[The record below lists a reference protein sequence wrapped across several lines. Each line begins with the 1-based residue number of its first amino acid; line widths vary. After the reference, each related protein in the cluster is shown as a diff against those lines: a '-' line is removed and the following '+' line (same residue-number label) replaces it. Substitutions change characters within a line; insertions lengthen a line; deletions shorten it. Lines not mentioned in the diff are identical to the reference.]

1 MIKRPSRLDIVDMP
15 RDSQRALGSL
25 RQVLCATFN
34 YCRKYPL
41 KMQTLKTVLEYTLE
55 RINALE
61 SASEAPVAKEEAPKA
76 TKAPAKRK
84 TTNKDAE

>member
-34 YCRKYPL
+34 YCRKYPV
-41 KMQTLKTVLEYTLE
+41 KMETLKAVLEYTLD
-55 RINALE
+55 RIKALE
-61 SASEAPVAKEEAPKA
+61 SEPEAPEPE
-76 TKAPAKRK
+76 KAPVKRK
-84 TTNKDAE
+84 TTKETK

>member
-34 YCRKYPL
+34 YCRKYPV

-61 SASEAPVAKEEAPKA
+61 SESEAPKTE
-76 TKAPAKRK
+76 KAPVKRK
-84 TTNKDAE
+84 TTKETK